1 MTDEAQL
8 GATSAEAR
16 RLSKMVSITIESRKD
31 GVTLTRVLH
40 VNVIYLLYVIFRRE
54 YLYIRNEKV
63 YICIQYGWVEKF
75 STGERACPARRTC
88 SYTSETSLAEGGAKA
103 HAVVP

>member
-1 MTDEAQL
+1 MNLVTDEAQL

-54 YLYIRNEKV
+54 YFMLEQRHD
-63 YICIQYGWVEKF
+63 VEREEDEL
-75 STGERACPARRTC
+75 T
-88 SYTSETSLAEGGAKA
+88 
-103 HAVVP
+103 